1 MMYLFFMVN
10 NIDQVRAIKLELAER
25 YFDGVCYI
33 CGRDRGMVRGK
44 RAKEQGGS
52 MTFHHKRYV
61 TNDVVHSN
69 YPKNSSGNLAYYQAL
84 APLIRKKPTRF
95 LYLCSIHH
103 QAVERLLRY
112 GSATRKKLYKAV
124 EMSK

>member
-10 NIDQVRAIKLELAER
+10 KIDQVKAIKQELATR
-25 YFDGVCYI
+25 YFDGVCYV
-33 CGRDRGMVRGK
+33 CGREHHKKG
-44 RAKEQGGS
+44 
-52 MTFHHKRYV
+52 MTFHHKRYIA
-61 TNDVVHSN
+61 NDVVHSN